1 MSEKPDFCIKEF
13 RPGVWQ
19 HDVVIQWLE
28 GIEAGLAFNLARVA
42 KLTAETRRSIVAE
55 SVELACLCQNI
66 ENILIGRYLLL
77 SLPTEVIDELL
88 KKTAGE
94 LIDWTDDYE
103 YHRILEVAD
112 ALGAPYFEW
121 AIERGR
127 ESTDI
132 DVRETAQEWCRD
144 R

>member
-1 MSEKPDFCIKEF
+1 
-13 RPGVWQ
+13 
-19 HDVVIQWLE
+19 VV
-28 GIEAGLAFNLARVA
+28 
-42 KLTAETRRSIVAE
+42 E